1 MTKKVVRVFAVIFG
15 VLLLVYLAYQ
25 FYMIAY
31 PSYKTE
37 VAIAVTVRDSVDVNG
52 IVVRDETVVENSTG
66 IVNFLVNDGDKVA
79 LGAAVAEVYDSAET
93 ARNNLRLSL
102 LQEELDALQAASG
115 LNRTSG
121 ANIDSVSGR
130 VHDKLSELG
139 GSVAQEEYQNLY
151 ALRNELITLLGSFS
165 VSAGRT
171 VDYSARIAELSAQ
184 IAACQGASSAASA
197 VVNAPVEG
205 FFISTT
211 DGFETRIDNETLETM
226 SVEELQ
232 TIVAD
237 AEQNA
242 TIDTTHSKIV
252 SDYKWNYAAVIS
264 AKQAQSFKVGGTYSV
279 DFNYALVKNLPMT
292 VTRVSDPDASGNCLV
307 VLECNRLNSSI
318 TALRAQKATINFTQY
333 EGIKISRAALRL
345 QDGQEGVYIKYG
357 STVEFRAIDKV
368 YETDE
373 FLISRQDASDD
384 TLLALYD
391 EVIVEGKDIYGGKEL
406 GN

>member
-1 MTKKVVRVFAVIFG
+1 MTKKAVRIFAVIFG
-15 VLLLVYLAYQ
+15 VLMLVYLAYQ

-31 PSYKTE
+31 PSYRTE
-37 VAIAVTVRDSVDVNG
+37 IAIAVTVRDSVDVNG

-79 LGAAVAEVYDSAET
+79 LGAAVAEVYASADT

-102 LQEELDALQAASG
+102 LQSELETLQTASE

-121 ANIDSVSGR
+121 ANIDSISGR
-130 VHDKLSELG
+130 VHDTLAALG
-139 GSVAQEEYQNLY
+139 GSVAQEEYRNLY
-151 ALRNELITLLGSFS
+151 ALRTELITLLGSFS

-171 VDYSARIAELSAQ
+171 MDYSGRLASLNAQ
-184 IAACQGASSAASA
+184 IAACQSAGTAADS
-197 VVNAPVEG
+197 VVYAPVEG

-211 DGFETRIDNETLETM
+211 DGFETRIDNEMLGAV
-226 SVEELQ
+226 SAEELRA
-232 TIVAD
+232 IIAE
-237 AEQNA
+237 AEQSA

-252 SDYKWNYAAVIS
+252 SDYKWNYAAVVS
-264 AKQAQSFKVGGTYSV
+264 ARQAQSFKVGGTYYA

-292 VTRVSDPDASGNCLV
+292 VTRVTEPDGTGNCLV
-307 VLECNRLNSSI
+307 VLECNRLNASI
-318 TALRAQKATINFTQY
+318 TSLRAQKATINFTQY
-333 EGIKISRAALRL
+333 EGLLISRSALRL
-345 QDGQEGVYIKYG
+345 KDGQEGVYIKYG

-373 FLISRQDASDD
+373 FIISRADPGDEA
-384 TLLALYD
+384 LLALYD
-391 EVIVEGKDIYGGKEL
+391 EVVVEGKDIYEGKEL